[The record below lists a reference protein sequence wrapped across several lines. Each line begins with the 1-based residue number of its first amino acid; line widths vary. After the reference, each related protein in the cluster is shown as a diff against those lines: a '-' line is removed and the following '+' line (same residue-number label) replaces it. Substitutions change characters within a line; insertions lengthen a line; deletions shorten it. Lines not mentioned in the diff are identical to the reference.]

1 MPTWETLGPV
11 KLAQAD
17 ALAALADLSPETI
30 DALIIDP
37 PYCAGGFTEGGRTA
51 AKGMGVTGFD
61 WFQGDNMT
69 TPGLV
74 WLLRNVAIEAHR
86 VLADRGSL
94 LVFCDWRMVPMLAP
108 ALESSGLRWR
118 NMVVWDKQSP
128 GQGFGG
134 FRAQHEIILHFV
146 KGAAARLTFGVGNV
160 IAAKRVTPKYKNHP
174 TEKPGDVLTAL
185 IRATTPEGGT
195 VADVFCG
202 GGSLGA
208 AAIATGRRAILS
220 DASATHVASA
230 RGRLAFDP
238 TRLYES

>member
-1 MPTWETLGPV
+1 MPNWETLGPV

-17 ALAALADLSPETI
+17 CLDALASLEPETV
-30 DALIIDP
+30 DAIIIDP

-51 AKGMGVTGFD
+51 AKGMGVVGFD

-74 WLLRNVAIEAHR
+74 WLLRRVAMEAHR
-86 VLADRGSL
+86 VLADKGSL
-94 LVFCDWRMVPMLAP
+94 CVFCDWRMVPMLAP

-118 NMVVWDKQSP
+118 NTVVWDKLVP
-128 GQGFGG
+128 GLGTGS
-134 FRAQHEIILHFV
+134 FRARHEMILHFL
-146 KGAAARLTFGVGNV
+146 KGSSVPKHATDVGNV
-160 IAAKRVTPKYKNHP
+160 IAAKRVTPKHKNHP
-174 TEKPGDVLTAL
+174 TEKPGEVLNAL

-208 AAIATGRRAILS
+208 AAIASGRRAILS
-220 DASATHVASA
+220 DASATHVATA
-230 RGRLAFDP
+230 RMRFYDTGG
-238 TRLYES
+238 

>member
-1 MPTWETLGPV
+1 MPNWENLGPV

-51 AKGMGVTGFD
+51 ATGMGVQAFD

-69 TPGLV
+69 TGGLL
-74 WLLRNVAIEAHR
+74 WLLRSVAIEAHR
-86 VLADRGSL
+86 TLVDRGNF
-94 LVFCDWRMVPMLAP
+94 LVFCDWRMVPLLAP

-128 GQGFGG
+128 GQGVGA

-146 KGAAARLTFGVGNV
+146 KGAAARQSFGVGNV
-160 IAAKRVTPKYKNHP
+160 IPAKRVVPKRKNHP
-174 TEKPGDVLTAL
+174 TEKPGEVLAAL

-208 AAIATGRRAILS
+208 AALALGRRAILS

-230 RGRLAFDP
+230 RARITAL
-238 TRLYES
+238 

>member
-37 PYCAGGFTEGGRTA
+37 PYCAGGFTEGGRVCA
-51 AKGMGVTGFD
+51 APGMGVSGFD

-86 VLADRGSL
+86 VLADKGSL
-94 LVFCDWRMVPMLAP
+94 LVFCDWRMVPLLAP

-118 NMVVWDKQSP
+118 NTVVWDKLVP
-128 GQGFGG
+128 GLGTGS
-134 FRAQHEIILHFV
+134 FRARHELILHFL
-146 KGAAARLTFGVGNV
+146 KGSSVPKYATDIGNV
-160 IAAKRVTPKYKNHP
+160 IPAKRVVPKRKNHP
-174 TEKPGDVLTAL
+174 TEKPGEVLAAL

-208 AAIATGRRAILS
+208 AALALGRRAILS
-220 DASATHVASA
+220 DASATHVAAA
-230 RGRLAFDP
+230 RERIAEL
-238 TRLYES
+238 TRPG

>member
-17 ALAALADLSPETI
+17 CLAALADLSSESV
-30 DALIIDP
+30 DAIIIDP

-51 AKGMGVTGFD
+51 AKGMGVVGFD

-74 WLLRNVAIEAHR
+74 WLLRRVAMEAHR
-86 VLADRGSL
+86 VLADKGSL
-94 LVFCDWRMVPMLAP
+94 CVFCDWRMVPMLAP

-118 NMVVWDKQSP
+118 NTVVWDKLVP
-128 GQGFGG
+128 GLGTGS
-134 FRAQHEIILHFV
+134 FRARHEMILHFL
-146 KGAAARLTFGVGNV
+146 KGSSVPKYATDVGNV

-174 TEKPGDVLTAL
+174 TEKPSEVLNAL

-208 AAIATGRRAILS
+208 AAIACGRRAILS
-220 DASATHVASA
+220 DASATHVATA
-230 RGRLAFDP
+230 RIRFYDTAAK
-238 TRLYES
+238 